1 MSERGTLRLHLW
13 PEAYGVA
20 TLSEVPELTAWLLPE
35 GPPVSLVVGHGEISV
50 LAPETVIDALGDAIA
65 SHDRGWRAL
74 TFDAVFPLSTIGLLA
89 AAARA
94 LAEVGVPVMV
104 FSSRETDHFLVPGK
118 HVGRTLAALGQARLD
133 RFVSLEGRS
142 RDLPSAPK

>member
-20 TLSEVPELTAWLLPE
+20 TLSEVPELTAWLLAD

-50 LAPETVIDALGDAIA
+50 LAPETVIDALGDAVA
-65 SHDRGWRAL
+65 GHDRGWRAL

-94 LAEVGVPVMV
+94 LAEVGVPVMA
-104 FSSRETDHFLVPGK
+104 FSSRETDHLLVPGK
-118 HVGRTLAALGQARLD
+118 HVGRALAALGQARLG
-133 RFVSLEGRS
+133 RFVSL
-142 RDLPSAPK
+142 